1 MALPSTINDREY
13 QSFIELASSGNPAR
27 RVVLYDANGN
37 SILTKGSGVTAV
49 VPVRS
54 SDGLDLGVATAF
66 PTSSPLGASNVLL
79 VAAGMMA
86 QISSAAGVAQMEGYR
101 QASIFKNIAAQAI
114 TAGTPVTLH
123 TPTSGKKWRFLGG
136 AVSLSVAGSVIFK
149 DAGSEV
155 LRTPLL
161 AAGSGFPL
169 PRLGN
174 GLLSAAANNTFQLDT
189 TANGNVSGFILLT
202 EE

>member
-1 MALPSTINDREY
+1 MALPSTINDREF
-13 QSFIELASSGNPAR
+13 QSFVELASTGNPAR

-37 SILTKGSGVTAV
+37 ALVTKGSGVMAV

-54 SDGLDLGVATAF
+54 SDGLDLGVAVAF
-66 PTSSPLGASNVLL
+66 PTSSPLSASNLL
-79 VAAGMMA
+79 GVSAGMLC
-86 QISSAAGVAQMEGYR
+86 QISSASGVQQMEGYR
-101 QASIFKNIAAQAI
+101 QASIFKNIAAVAI
-114 TAGTPVTLH
+114 TAGTPSTLH

-149 DAGSEV
+149 EAGSEF

-161 AAGSGFPL
+161 VAGSPFPL
-169 PRLGN
+169 PRIGN
-174 GLLSAAANNTFQLDT
+174 GRPATAADATFQLDT
-189 TANGNVSGFILLT
+189 TANGSVSGFILLT